1 VMADTVWADVSVWQ
15 KPVSDAYPHPFFAFR
30 SNDGA
35 GYRDPNFAA
44 NRAWADGAVASGKL
58 AGYLV
63 YYVYRPG
70 QNSVG
75 TLQAMVGSPSAHMGV
90 MVDVENWS
98 GQITGNQSGGINADH
113 DRLAAWLGNP
123 ARVVGYGNVGDL
135 NNLWPQKPAG
145 IRLVVAS
152 YGANP
157 GYPGKF
163 AHQFADN
170 YNTPPFGA
178 CDINSAD
185 GMAPGDVAAMLGLG
199 AAPAPAPAPTP
210 PPPQPPQPAHAPDGN
225 PYTLLAEDGAFGPT
239 TTRALQWK
247 LRVAQDGQYGPVTKR
262 ALQLHLGVAQD
273 GIIGPVTVRALQA
286 RVGAAQDGYWGPA
299 TTRGLQHALNA
310 GSF

>member
-1 VMADTVWADVSVWQ
+1 MTDTLWADVSVWQ
-15 KPVSDAYPHPFFAFR
+15 RVVDDSYPHPFFCFR

-35 GYRDPNFAA
+35 GYRDRNFAP
-44 NRAWADGAVASGKL
+44 NRAWADGAVASGKI

-70 QNSVG
+70 SDSVG
-75 TLQAMVGSPSAHMGV
+75 TLQAMCGTPSAHMAV
-90 MVDVENWS
+90 MIDLESWG
-98 GQITGNQSGGINADH
+98 GQIRGDHSENINADYQ
-113 DRLAAWLGNP
+113 RLAAWLGNP

-135 NNLWPQKPAG
+135 NSLWPHKPAG

-170 YNTPPFGA
+170 YRSAPFGP

-185 GMAPGDVAAMLGLG
+185 GMAPSDVVAMLGLG
-199 AAPAPAPAPTP
+199 AGPAPAPPSTP
-210 PPPQPPQPAHAPDGN
+210 PAPGPTHAPDNN
-225 PYTLLAEDGAFGPT
+225 PWTFLAEDGGFGPQ

-247 LRVAQDGQYGPVTKR
+247 L
-262 ALQLHLGVAQD
+262 GVAQD
-273 GIIGPVTVRALQA
+273 GVFGPQSRRALQAHLRVSVDGIVGPVTVRALQIA
-286 RVGAAQDGYWGPA
+286 VHALADGKWGPA
-299 TTRGLQHALNA
+299 TTRALQRALNLGA
-310 GSF
+310 F